1 MNENINKIV
10 QNVDYLECVYPCEPP
25 LQRPFPCPCPPS
37 LSPLGPA
44 PLTKS
49 FMVGLPFN
57 SLPDHLMYPNSL
69 PDLVTILP
77 FKVRDIVS

>member
-25 LQRPFPCPCPPS
+25 PPETLLPMPPP

-57 SLPDHLMYPNSL
+57 SPHDHLMYPNSL
-69 PDLVTILP
+69 PNLVTILP

>member
-25 LQRPFPCPCPPS
+25 QRTLPHQPS

-44 PLTKS
+44 PITQKLS
-49 FMVGLPFN
+49 
-57 SLPDHLMYPNSL
+57 
-69 PDLVTILP
+69 
-77 FKVRDIVS
+77 